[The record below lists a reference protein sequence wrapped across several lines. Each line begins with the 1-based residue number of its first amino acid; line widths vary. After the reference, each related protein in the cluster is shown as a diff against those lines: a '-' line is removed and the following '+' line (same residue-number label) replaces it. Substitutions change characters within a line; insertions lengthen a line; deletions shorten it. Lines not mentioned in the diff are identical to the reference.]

1 MSRTLFQI
9 PISHNCTKVR
19 DALKRKGLAFDSV
32 DVHPMN
38 RAPVRKV
45 SGQGLVPV
53 LVDDGEVIPDSTR
66 ILLHLE
72 ERYPE
77 PPLIPTDPG
86 LRAECLTLEDW
97 ADATLMA
104 LSRRLAY
111 WQLVSTPGALVELWM
126 PGRTGFRVW
135 LTGLLAPRAIR
146 HRFGL
151 SEAQNRLDEEEAR
164 RAAEIAMRRLG
175 GRPFLVGDRISIAD
189 IALATM
195 AAPLWAA
202 SPAVTGDPSVEALL
216 RWGETILFEEDL
228 ALYRK
233 RG

>member
-1 MSRTLFQI
+1 M
-9 PISHNCTKVR
+9 
-19 DALKRKGLAFDSV
+19 
-32 DVHPMN
+32 
-38 RAPVRKV
+38 
-45 SGQGLVPV
+45 PV
-53 LVDDGEVIPDSTR
+53 LVDDGEAIPDSTR

-77 PPLIPTDPG
+77 PPLIPTDPDQ
-86 LRAECLTLEDW
+86 RTECLTQEDW
-97 ADATLMA
+97 ADSTLMA

-111 WQLVSTPGALVELWM
+111 WQVVSTPGALVEAWM
-126 PGRTGFRVW
+126 PGKTGFRVW

-151 SEAQNRLDEEEAR
+151 SEARNRLDEEEAR
-164 RAAEIAMRRLG
+164 RAAEIAMQRLG
-175 GRPFLVGDRISIAD
+175 GRSFLVGDRLSIAD

-202 SPAVTGDPSVEALL
+202 SPEVTGDPSVDALL
-216 RWGETILFEEDL
+216 RWGATILYEEDL
-228 ALYRK
+228 ALYRR